1 MVVVH
6 ECGHLVG
13 GVLGGG
19 TLVEVELRPWRLPH
33 SLFVPDP
40 KPLVTLWSGP
50 VMGVAL
56 PMVMALVVPRAWRV
70 NRPAWFIADF
80 CLLANGTYLALAWL
94 SGDRFLDTPR
104 LLAEGASPVA
114 IVAYCVLTIGFGYRR
129 FRADVVAALR

>member
-19 TLVEVELRPWRLPH
+19 TLVEAELRPWRLPH

-70 NRPAWFIADF
+70 KRPAWFIADF

-104 LLAEGASPVA
+104 LLAAGASPVA
-114 IVAYCVLTIGFGYRR
+114 IAAYCVLTIGFGYRR
-129 FRADVVAALR
+129 FRADVVAVLR